1 MRPNGGQDNVGI
13 CRVLVTGAT
22 GFVGRAVVTQLV
34 ARGGYEVLALTRRST
49 TRPVPGARYLS
60 GGDLTTQR
68 HWQPMLAGVNLLIH
82 TAARVHILNHR
93 TVDSVAE
100 FERVNVEGTLELA
113 REAAATGVQRFIFL
127 SSIGVNGVQ
136 TKAGTA
142 FSEAD
147 PPNPHNV
154 YARSKLEAERGLRRL
169 AEQTG
174 LEVVIIRP
182 PLVYGPGV
190 KANFADLMQAV
201 QRGWPLPLG
210 SVNNRRS
217 LVALDNLVDFIV
229 TCMTHPRAANQ
240 TFLVSD
246 GHDVS
251 TVELVGGLAQAAG
264 VPTHLYPIPLWA
276 LRAGAMLLGRS
287 NDLQR
292 LCGNL
297 QVDISKARSLLDWVP
312 PISLDQGLRRAI
324 AERRKR

>member
-1 MRPNGGQDNVGI
+1 MMQ
-13 CRVLVTGAT
+13 RVLVTGAT
-22 GFVGRAVVTQLV
+22 GFVGRAVVAQLV
-34 ARGGYEVLALTRRST
+34 ARGGYDVVALTRRST

-68 HWQPMLAGVNLLIH
+68 HWRPMLVGVKVLIH
-82 TAARVHILNHR
+82 TAALVHILNDR
-93 TVDSVAE
+93 TVDSLSE

-136 TKAGTA
+136 TQDGAA

-154 YARSKLEAERGLRRL
+154 YARSKLEAENGLRQL

-210 SVNNRRS
+210 CINNQRS

-229 TCMTHPRAANQ
+229 TCIMHPRAANQ

-251 TVELVGGLAQAAG
+251 TIELVQGLARAKG
-264 VPTHLYPIPLWA
+264 VRPHLFAVPLWA
-276 LRAGAMLLGRS
+276 LRAGAALLGRS

-292 LCGNL
+292 LCGNV
-297 QVDISKARSLLDWVP
+297 QVDISKARHLLDWAP
-312 PISLDQGLRRAI
+312 PISFCLLY
-324 AERRKR
+324 

>member
-1 MRPNGGQDNVGI
+1 M
-13 CRVLVTGAT
+13 RVLVTGAT
-22 GFVGRAVVTQLV
+22 GFVGRAVVAQLV
-34 ARGGYEVLALTRRST
+34 ARGGYDVLALTRRST

-68 HWQPMLAGVNLLIH
+68 HWRPMLAGVNVLIH
-82 TAARVHILNHR
+82 TAARVHILNDR
-93 TVDSVAE
+93 TVDSLAE

-113 REAAATGVQRFIFL
+113 RDAAATGVQRFIFL

-136 TKAGTA
+136 TRAGIA
-142 FSEAD
+142 FSETD

-154 YARSKLEAERGLRRL
+154 YARSKLEAEDGLRRL
-169 AEQTG
+169 AKQTG

-190 KANFADLMQAV
+190 KANFADLMRAV

-229 TCMTHPRAANQ
+229 VCMSHPLAANQ

-251 TVELVGGLAQAAG
+251 TVELVQRLARAAG
-264 VPTHLYPIPLWA
+264 VRPHLYPIPLWA
-276 LRAGAMLLGRS
+276 LRAGAALLGRS

-292 LCGNL
+292 LGGNL
-297 QVDISKARSLLDWVP
+297 QVNISKARSLLGWAP
-312 PISLDQGLRRAI
+312 PISLEEGLGRAI
-324 AERRKR
+324 ANRRKG